1 MRIIGGERKW
11 DRGTRVRERGRRRGG
26 RGNKGTNAKSI
37 LPKKTPKHTT
47 GAHTHTQ
54 PHTSQLSNPR
64 CCQCVCAYTC
74 YTELSHCSRRC
85 VPTWKS
91 ANTARTHRTTYL
103 ISKRIW
109 GSLNGLGI
117 ATFMFVSVGFSIS
130 RLIFY
135 IRLGRS
141 WSPQRPA
148 TCKLLA
154 APMFSL
160 PRGGEKAV
168 TRLYFFKNPPKW
180 SGAAQSSGCS
190 KGAPLQNSVGWGG
203 GLLFWTTCM
212 WKVEFFY
219 KKKNS

>member
-74 YTELSHCSRRC
+74 YTELSHCSRCC

-130 RLIFY
+130 RFIFY

-148 TCKLLA
+148 TCKLLV

-160 PRGGEKAV
+160 PRGERRLWLVCISLKTRHNDLELRKAQDAA
-168 TRLYFFKNPPKW
+168 RMPPCKTV
-180 SGAAQSSGCS
+180 S
-190 KGAPLQNSVGWGG
+190 GG
-203 GLLFWTTCM
+203 GGTAFLDHLYVKSWVFL
-212 WKVEFFY
+212 
-219 KKKNS
+219 